1 MGTSHLD
8 HLSPFRGSITLSR
21 KYEFHLSC
29 TDAPPPQ
36 KRGQEGRA
44 ERKEEK
50 EG

>member
-29 TDAPPPQ
+29 TDAPPQ

-44 ERKEEK
+44 GRKEEK